1 MIIRRNEI
9 DKNYTFKICGGYG
22 DIDVTLQDLKELK
35 KQIDK
40 ILKKEERK

>member
-1 MIIRRNEI
+1 MIIRQNGI
-9 DKNYTFKICGGYG
+9 DKNYPFKICGGYG

>member
-1 MIIRRNEI
+1 MIIKRNEM
-9 DKNYTFKICGGYG
+9 DKNYPFKIRGGYG

-40 ILKKEERK
+40 VLKEEERK